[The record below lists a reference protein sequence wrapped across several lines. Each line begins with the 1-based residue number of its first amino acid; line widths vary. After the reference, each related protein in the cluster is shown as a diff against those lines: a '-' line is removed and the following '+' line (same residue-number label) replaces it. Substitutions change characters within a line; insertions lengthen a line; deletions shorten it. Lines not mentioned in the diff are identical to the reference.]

1 MIHAPFAENL
11 SGPENAFRL
20 LSVGQ
25 PVPVLHPVRLIR
37 PLPREGLL
45 GLDEPLRKLLR
56 NLASF
61 DHGASPVS
69 TLLYGFRGTGKTS
82 LLLAAWGETLRR
94 RKEAGM
100 SPCRLIQIEREG
112 IPHLLPLI
120 DRLGDRPECALIV
133 FDDLYFPPDD
143 PLFHLFRAFLDGGI
157 AGLPPNVGLAVTSNH
172 RHLVSESFARRDD
185 ALHPGET
192 MDDSLALWDR
202 FGLALL
208 FSEPGRDAYLDL
220 VLAKLIGKG
229 LLPSSTVRPPSP
241 NGEESDPLGPSK
253 PLAPSDSLEGIV
265 QRALLFSR
273 TRASRSGRTAQ
284 WFADLFERGLVDGTP
299 GPSGP

>member
-1 MIHAPFAENL
+1 MNLAPFKESL

-25 PVPVLHPVRLIR
+25 PVPVLHPVRLVR
-37 PLPREGLL
+37 TLPSEGLIGL
-45 GLDEPLRKLLR
+45 GDPFRKLLI

-61 DHGASPVS
+61 NRGASPVS
-69 TLLYGFRGTGKTS
+69 MLLYGFRGTGKTS
-82 LLLAAWGETLRR
+82 LILAAWEETSRR
-94 RKEAGM
+94 RQEAGL
-100 SPCRLIQIEREG
+100 SPCRLIQVEREG

-120 DRLGDRPECALIV
+120 DQLSDRPECALIV

-157 AGLPPNVGLAVTSNH
+157 AALPPNVGLAVTSNH

-208 FSEPGRDAYLDL
+208 FSEPGRDTYLDF

-229 LLPSSTVRPPSP
+229 LLPPGTILPSSQD
-241 NGEESDPLGPSK
+241 GEETDPLGPSK
-253 PLAPSDSLEGIV
+253 PLPPADSLEGIV

-284 WFADLFERGLVDGTP
+284 WFADLYERGLIDGAP
-299 GPSGP
+299 GS

>member
-1 MIHAPFAENL
+1 MIRPPFGDTL
-11 SGPENAFRL
+11 SGPETAFRL

-25 PVPVLHPVRLIR
+25 PVPILHPVRLVR
-37 PLPREGLL
+37 PLPQEGLR
-45 GLDEPLRKLLR
+45 GLDDPFRKLVG

-61 DHGASPVS
+61 DRGASPVS

-82 LLLAAWGETLRR
+82 LLLAAWQDTLKRR
-94 RKEAGM
+94 TGKGL
-100 SPCRLIQIEREG
+100 SPCRLIQVEREG

-120 DRLGDRPECALIV
+120 DQLADRPECVLIV

-192 MDDSLALWDR
+192 MDDTLALWDR
-202 FGLALL
+202 FGLAIL
-208 FSEPGRDAYLDL
+208 FTEPGLDAYLDL
-220 VLAKLIGKG
+220 VVLKLVAKGI
-229 LLPSSTVRPPSP
+229 LPPGTRRPESSVD
-241 NGEESDPLGPSK
+241 NNSDPLGHSLS
-253 PLAPSDSLEGIV
+253 LAPPDTLDGIV
-265 QRALLFSR
+265 QRAVLFSR

-284 WFADLFERGLVDGTP
+284 WFADLFERGLVDSPP
-299 GPSGP
+299 GPDGP